1 MSALKISHQQSSA
14 PSSSGGNTFGSF
26 NFSPNKGIDEKK
38 LLIGLAV
45 AVVIYLV
52 ISRSKRRK

>member
-1 MSALKISHQQSSA
+1 MKAMDISHQQSSA

-38 LLIGLAV
+38 LLVGVAI

-52 ISRSKRRK
+52 ISRSKGRR